1 MTIIIGGKFMAQIF
15 IPSVMTKE
23 TKDFVIYNVVAY
35 QTEHWSEKELQEILK
50 NYNILISLKEVKEII
65 NEFILKGLLTT
76 SYENKGRDIVYKWN
90 G

>member
-35 QTEHWSEKELQEILK
+35 QTEYWSEKELQEILK

-76 SYENKGRDIVYKWN
+76 SYENKGRGLVYKGN